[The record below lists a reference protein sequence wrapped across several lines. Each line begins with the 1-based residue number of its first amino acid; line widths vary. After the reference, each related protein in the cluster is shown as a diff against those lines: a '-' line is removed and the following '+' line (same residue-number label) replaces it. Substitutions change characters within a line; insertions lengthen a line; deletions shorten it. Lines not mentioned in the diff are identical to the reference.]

1 MTTRGRPSAILFAC
15 TMNAVRSPLA
25 AGLARQLLGQGV
37 FIRSAGVRRGEPD
50 GFAIEVAREVGI
62 DLSQHEAHSFDDLQD
77 HFFDIVVAL
86 SPEAEAFAREWTR
99 MTDCAVEYWPMLDP
113 TTVEGSRE
121 NRLAAYRAL
130 REQLRGKIMAR
141 FTAQG

>member
-1 MTTRGRPSAILFAC
+1 MTSRGPSAILFAC

-62 DLSQHEAHSFDDLQD
+62 DLSRHEAHSFDDLQD

-99 MTDCAVEYWPMLDP
+99 VTDCAVEYWAMPDP

-121 NRLAAYRAL
+121 NRLAAYREL
-130 REQLRGKIMAR
+130 RELLRRRIAAR
-141 FTAQG
+141 FPRE